1 MKTNIAIFCVAL
13 SLAGCATISDGL
25 KNAGDTLKSAVEQE
39 AANRK
44 LPAELIGTWS
54 LNDSFNKDLLSQTL
68 VINENDFTLQVY
80 NREGKLWQTYSGPM
94 NAGTIRNID
103 NNMHFIAPV
112 VTGLTQDG
120 ANLDHIPKRNGPNFK
135 PIYYKDLTADSVML
149 YIDGSTFK
157 NEKDMHS
164 HDEDSKLDRN
174 YKKFTRTK

>member
-1 MKTNIAIFCVAL
+1 MKTTIAIFCVAL
-13 SLAGCATISDGL
+13 SLAGCATIGDSL
-25 KNAGDTLKSAVEQE
+25 KNAGDTLKGAVEQE

-54 LNDSFNKDLLSQTL
+54 LKDYLNHTL
-68 VINENDFTLQVY
+68 VINENDFTLQIY

-94 NAGTIRNID
+94 KAGTIRNID
-103 NNMHFIAPV
+103 NNMRFIAPV

-120 ANLDHIPKRNGPNFK
+120 VNLDHLPKRDGPNFK
-135 PIYYKDLTADSVML
+135 PMYYKDLTADSVMI
-149 YIDGSTFK
+149 YIDGSTFQ
-157 NEKDMHS
+157 NEKDMHN